1 MKYQKNIPATKPN
14 KVQIPDQKTLTA
26 NAKVIIINEEGRKA
40 EQSALPLHGM
50 QDYLP
55 APRLMSLIA
64 TRMPATPTT
73 TAMAIGATVV
83 RIPSK
88 DDSVTVDGHQAGA
101 LEVVCA
107 KGSNGEY
114 ARNCK
119 NLFHFITSLEMFFIY
134 RPAAR
139 FIRWIT
145 TLMPPDA
152 SMTRV
157 AILKPDQ
164 KPLSAT
170 ICNSCD
176 SVSGKSRKPLDDE
189 TSSAYPKLA
198 NTSAVIASLHTMLL
212 NSYTSLRSSTG
223 FHFAISVT
231 TGRKTARPLFTIWR
245 SSKLTSAMAGNNLS
259 QSSLFGTTSSGS
271 LISVASLNMSW

>member
-88 DDSVTVDGHQAGA
+88 DDAVTVDGHQAGA
-101 LEVVCA
+101 VEVCA
-107 KGSNGEY
+107 KEATASTPGI
-114 ARNCK
+114 AR
-119 NLFHFITSLEMFFIY
+119 IFFILLPHWRCFLFIALQHGLSDGSQRLC
-134 RPAAR
+134 RP
-139 FIRWIT
+139 
-145 TLMPPDA
+145 MPA
-152 SMTRV
+152 
-157 AILKPDQ
+157 
-164 KPLSAT
+164 
-170 ICNSCD
+170 
-176 SVSGKSRKPLDDE
+176 
-189 TSSAYPKLA
+189 
-198 NTSAVIASLHTMLL
+198 
-212 NSYTSLRSSTG
+212 
-223 FHFAISVT
+223 
-231 TGRKTARPLFTIWR
+231 
-245 SSKLTSAMAGNNLS
+245 
-259 QSSLFGTTSSGS
+259 
-271 LISVASLNMSW
+271 